1 MAKFNL
7 NEYETVDERI
17 QRFYRDN
24 AGGRIETRLLDHDG
38 EHGKAR
44 WIVRAEVYKEGSE
57 RPSGVG
63 HAFELD
69 GQGMANKTSALENA
83 ETSAVGRALAQ
94 AGYSGSRRTTREEMA
109 KVLIPELREQLAKA
123 TTKDATRAVWN
134 EAQKNG
140 VLDTLRQEILDRNEV
155 ISNNTTESRAN

>member
-24 AGGRIETRLLDHDG
+24 ADGRIETKLLDHDG
-38 EHGKAR
+38 GHGKTR
-44 WIVRAEVYKEGSE
+44 WIVRAEVYKADSE
-57 RPSGVG
+57 HASGVG
-63 HAFELD
+63 HAFEVD
-69 GQGMANKTSALENA
+69 GTGMANKTSALENA

-109 KVLIPELREQLAKA
+109 KEIG
-123 TTKDATRAVWN
+123 RAHV
-134 EAQKNG
+134 
-140 VLDTLRQEILDRNEV
+140 
-155 ISNNTTESRAN
+155 

>member
-1 MAKFNL
+1 MANYLGVVINTNYLAAFINPIICFFSL
-7 NEYETVDERI
+7 GI
-17 QRFYRDN
+17 FS
-24 AGGRIETRLLDHDG
+24 
-38 EHGKAR
+38 
-44 WIVRAEVYKEGSE
+44 WIVRAEVYKADSE
-57 RPSGVG
+57 KPSGVG

-69 GQGMANKTSALENA
+69 GTGMANKTSALENA

-155 ISNNTTESRAN
+155 ISNNTA

>member
-24 AGGRIETRLLDHDG
+24 ANGRIETQLLAYDG
-38 EHGKAR
+38 EHGKTR
-44 WIVRAEVYKEGSE
+44 WIVRAEVYKADSE
-57 RPSGVG
+57 RASGVG

-109 KVLIPELREQLAKA
+109 KVLIPELRERIATAK
-123 TTKDATRAVWN
+123 TKDETRDVWN
-134 EAQKNG
+134 EAQRNG
-140 VLDTLRQEILDRNEV
+140 VLDVVRQEILDRNEV
-155 ISNNTTESRAN
+155 ISNNTA

>member
-7 NEYETVDERI
+7 QEYETVDERI

-24 AGGRIETRLLDHDG
+24 AGGRIETQLLDHDG
-38 EHGKAR
+38 EHGKTR
-44 WIVRAEVYKEGSE
+44 WIVRAEVYKADSE
-57 RPSGVG
+57 RASGVG

-109 KVLIPELREQLAKA
+109 KVLIPELRERIA
-123 TTKDATRAVWN
+123 TARTKDETRDVWN
-134 EAQKNG
+134 EAQRNG
-140 VLDTLRQEILDRNEV
+140 VLDVVRQEILDRNEA
-155 ISNNTTESRAN
+155 ISNNAP

>member
-7 NEYETVDERI
+7 QEYETVDERI

-24 AGGRIETRLLDHDG
+24 ANGRIETELLDHDG
-38 EHGKAR
+38 EHGKTR
-44 WIVRAEVYKEGSE
+44 WIVRAEVYKADGEHAA
-57 RPSGVG
+57 GVG

-109 KVLIPELREQLAKA
+109 KVLIPELRDRNA
-123 TTKDATRAVWN
+123 TAATKDETRAVWN

-140 VLDTLRQEILDRNEV
+140 VLDTLRQEILARNEQ
-155 ISNNTTESRAN
+155 IANS

>member
-24 AGGRIETRLLDHDG
+24 AGGRIETGLLDHDG
-38 EHGKAR
+38 EHGKTR
-44 WIVRAEVYKEGSE
+44 WIVRAEVYKADSE
-57 RPSGVG
+57 LPSGVG
-63 HAFELD
+63 HAFEID
-69 GQGMANKTSALENA
+69 GTGMANKTSALENA

-109 KVLIPELREQLAKA
+109 KVLIPELRERIATAK
-123 TTKDATRAVWN
+123 TKDETRAVWN

-140 VLDTLRQEILDRNEV
+140 VLDTLRQEILARNEQ
-155 ISNNTTESRAN
+155 IANS

>member
-1 MAKFNL
+1 MAKWSL
-7 NEYETVDERI
+7 DEYETVDSRI

-24 AGGRIETRLLDHDG
+24 AGGRIETQLLDHDG
-38 EHGKAR
+38 EHGKTR
-44 WIVRAEVYKEGSE
+44 WIVRAEVYKADSE
-57 RPSGVG
+57 RASGVG

-109 KVLIPELREQLAKA
+109 KVLIPELRERIATAK
-123 TTKDATRAVWN
+123 TKDETRDVWN
-134 EAQKNG
+134 EAQRNG
-140 VLDTLRQEILDRNEV
+140 VLDVVRQEILNRNEV
-155 ISNNTTESRAN
+155 ISNNTA

>member
-24 AGGRIETRLLDHDG
+24 AGGRIETELLDHDG
-38 EHGKAR
+38 EHGKTR
-44 WIVRAEVYKEGSE
+44 WIVRAEVYKADSE
-57 RPSGVG
+57 NPSGVG

-109 KVLIPELREQLAKA
+109 KVLIPELR
-123 TTKDATRAVWN
+123 
-134 EAQKNG
+134 
-140 VLDTLRQEILDRNEV
+140 
-155 ISNNTTESRAN
+155 

>member
-24 AGGRIETRLLDHDG
+24 ANGRIETELLDHDG
-38 EHGKAR
+38 EHGKTR
-44 WIVRAEVYKEGSE
+44 WIVRAEVYKADSE
-57 RPSGVG
+57 RASGVG

-109 KVLIPELREQLAKA
+109 KVLIPELRERIATAK
-123 TTKDATRAVWN
+123 TKDETRDVWN
-134 EAQKNG
+134 EAQRNG
-140 VLDTLRQEILDRNEV
+140 VLDVVRQEILNRNEV
-155 ISNNTTESRAN
+155 ISNNTA

>member
-1 MAKFNL
+1 MANWSLKD
-7 NEYETVDERI
+7 YETVDERI

-24 AGGRIETRLLDHDG
+24 AGGRIETQLLAYDG
-38 EHGKAR
+38 EHGKTR
-44 WIVRAEVYKEGSE
+44 WIVRAEVYKADSE

-94 AGYSGSRRTTREEMA
+94 AGYSGSRRTTREEML
-109 KVLIPELREQLAKA
+109 KVLIPELRERIATAK
-123 TTKDATRAVWN
+123 TKDETRAVWN

-140 VLDTLRQEILDRNEV
+140 VLDTLRQEILARNEQ
-155 ISNNTTESRAN
+155 IAAG

>member
-24 AGGRIETRLLDHDG
+24 ANGRIETELLAHDG
-38 EHGKAR
+38 EQGKTR
-44 WIVRAEVYKEGSE
+44 WIVRAEVYKADSE
-57 RPSGVG
+57 NPSGVG
-63 HAFELD
+63 HAFEID
-69 GQGMANKTSALENA
+69 GTGMANKTSALENA

-109 KVLIPELREQLAKA
+109 KVLIPALRERIATAK
-123 TTKDATRAVWN
+123 TKDETRAVWN

-140 VLDTLRQEILDRNEV
+140 VLDTLRQEILARNEQ
-155 ISNNTTESRAN
+155 IANS

>member
-1 MAKFNL
+1 MANWSL
-7 NEYETVDERI
+7 SDYETVDERI

-24 AGGRIETRLLDHDG
+24 AGGRIETRLLAYDG
-38 EHGKAR
+38 EHGKTR
-44 WIVRAEVYKEGSE
+44 WIVRAEVYKADSE
-57 RPSGVG
+57 SPSGVG

-123 TTKDATRAVWN
+123 TTKDETRAVWN

-140 VLDTLRQEILDRNEV
+140 VLDTLRQEILARNEQ
-155 ISNNTTESRAN
+155 IAAG

>member
-1 MAKFNL
+1 MAKWSL
-7 NEYETVDERI
+7 DEYETVDSRI

-24 AGGRIETRLLDHDG
+24 ANGRIETELLDHDG
-38 EHGKAR
+38 EHGKTR
-44 WIVRAEVYKEGSE
+44 WIVRAEVYKADSE

-109 KVLIPELREQLAKA
+109 KVLIPALRERIATAK
-123 TTKDATRAVWN
+123 TKDETRAVWN

-140 VLDTLRQEILDRNEV
+140 VLDTLRQEILARNEQ
-155 ISNNTTESRAN
+155 IAAG

>member
-24 AGGRIETRLLDHDG
+24 AGGRIETQLLDHDG
-38 EHGKAR
+38 EHGKTR
-44 WIVRAEVYKEGSE
+44 WIVRAEVYKADSE
-57 RPSGVG
+57 RASGVG

-94 AGYSGSRRTTREEMA
+94 AGYPGSRRTTREEMA
-109 KVLIPELREQLAKA
+109 KVLIPELRERIATAK
-123 TTKDATRAVWN
+123 TKDETRDVWN
-134 EAQKNG
+134 EAQRNG
-140 VLDTLRQEILDRNEV
+140 VLDVVRQEILDRNEV
-155 ISNNTTESRAN
+155 ISNNAP